1 MLFSGFL
8 ASFCGNFLAGGPAAQ
23 PGGVDAF
30 VLFHAADDEL
40 QRAAGVEHCNLHL
53 HARCCV

>member
-1 MLFSGFL
+1 MLFSGFFSL
-8 ASFCGNFLAGGPAAQ
+8 FAAIFWQ
-23 PGGVDAF
+23 EALRRSQGVEAI

-40 QRAAGVEHCNLHL
+40 QIAAGVEHCNLHL